1 MKQVTYTQRACSVQ
15 HSAVPTA
22 GCRLVPSALTRKG
35 SADGAAETHHASHGK
50 SLCEETALA
59 FWGLPCLCKE
69 PGEAKG
75 WLMGFCFLLPWA
87 IKGSQEKAAAALR
100 YALVPKRDATRAVS
114 TRPATIHRHPQQGH
128 EPLHQDTDS
137 QANKLLFFF
146 FTHTRTMQVTTC
158 LCQKLYRSHY
168 FVNGTDGSQ
177 KTVSLPW
184 TFSASWML
192 KYVAFI
198 PEFMW
203 FWWPIS

>member
-15 HSAVPTA
+15 HSAVPAA

-59 FWGLPCLCKE
+59 FWGLPCVCKE

-87 IKGSQEKAAAALR
+87 IKGSQEKAAATLR
-100 YALVPKRDATRAVS
+100 YAPVPKRDATRAVS
-114 TRPATIHRHPQQGH
+114 TRPAAIHRHPQQGH

-146 FTHTRTMQVTTC
+146 YAHTHNA
-158 LCQKLYRSHY
+158 SHY
-168 FVNGTDGSQ
+168 LLMPEALQ
-177 KTVSLPW
+177 ISLLCEW
-184 TFSASWML
+184 HRWQSEDRFLTLNFFCLLNA
-192 KYVAFI
+192 
-198 PEFMW
+198 
-203 FWWPIS
+203 